1 MRNGH
6 VPVLTEGVLKSM
18 FAMKAK
24 TVIATAF
31 VVCVLSVSAGALAA
45 VNFREGEEG
54 GGTQHT
60 SATANF
66 AGDKKTG
73 GSTIAGVDP
82 PWLLKEAV
90 EALNLKTPSE
100 YFDQDRL
107 RTPPLAN
114 DKPPSA
120 GHATGRLVRVS
131 HRHGRGGQGRGACGY
146 GGVAAPQGGTRS
158 SGRRV
163 RR

>member
-1 MRNGH
+1 MY
-6 VPVLTEGVLKSM
+6 
-18 FAMKAK
+18 AMKAK

-60 SATANF
+60 SATATF

-100 YFDQDRL
+100 CFDQGRL
-107 RTPPLAN
+107 RTPPLAQ
-114 DKPPSA
+114 DKRPRA
-120 GHATGRLVRVS
+120 VT
-131 HRHGRGGQGRGACGY
+131 
-146 GGVAAPQGGTRS
+146 T
-158 SGRRV
+158 
-163 RR
+163 